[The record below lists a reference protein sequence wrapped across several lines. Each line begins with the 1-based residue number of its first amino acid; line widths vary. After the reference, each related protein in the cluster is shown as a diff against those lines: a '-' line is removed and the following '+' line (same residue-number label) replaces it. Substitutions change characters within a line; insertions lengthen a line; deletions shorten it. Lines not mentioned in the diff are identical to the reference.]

1 MERAKTTFSAPLAAI
16 EIGGVRVGL
25 IKNLNFTEN
34 IQRGEIQ
41 GLGSLN
47 LQEVPPVA
55 IRCTFTADSY
65 LINLKKFGTVRDP
78 FWPVN
83 ATDAKSLINT
93 LLLGEKPVSIHI
105 YRKTAGNV
113 DQTTGI
119 VISEGSFERI
129 AVVQDCYLDSKTWNI
144 SEQTVGGKN
153 ISGRYL
159 TPTYLT

>member
-1 MERAKTTFSAPLAAI
+1 MERAKTTFTAPLAAI

-25 IKNLNFTEN
+25 MKNLSFTEN
-34 IQRGEIQ
+34 VQRGEIQ

-47 LQEVPPVA
+47 LQEVPAVA
-55 IRCTFTADSY
+55 IRCTFVADSY
-65 LINLKKFGTVRDP
+65 LVNLKKLGTVNDP
-78 FWPVN
+78 FWPSS
-83 ATDAKSLINT
+83 ATNAKSLINT

-105 YRKTAGNV
+105 YRKTAGTV
-113 DQTTGI
+113 DQTTGL
-119 VISEGSFERI
+119 VLDEGNFERI
-129 AVVQDCYLDSKTWNI
+129 AVVVDCYLDSKTWNI